1 MGKMAVNKAYNQY
14 YNQYKENT
22 IFTSTPEELTLML
35 YNGLVKF
42 IMQAQL
48 AIEEKQFDKANNS
61 IIRAQDI
68 ILELQS
74 TLDTK
79 YEISNSLALL
89 YDYMNRRLID
99 ANINKDNKILDEVLG
114 YATELRDTWSQAMKI
129 AKTERRA

>member
-1 MGKMAVNKAYNQY
+1 MAVNKAYNQY

>member
-1 MGKMAVNKAYNQY
+1 MAVNKAYSQY

-48 AIEEKQFDKANNS
+48 AIEEKQFEKANSS

-68 ILELQS
+68 VFELQN
-74 TLDTK
+74 TLDHK
-79 YEISNSLALL
+79 YEISKSLALL
-89 YDYMNRRLID
+89 YDYMHRRLVD
-99 ANINKDNKILDEVLG
+99 ANLSKDKDILEEVLG
-114 YATELRDTWSQAMKI
+114 YATELRDTWAQAMKI
-129 AKTERRA
+129 AKKERRA